1 MKKNYLAPELEL
13 ISLKLND
20 VILTSTESGVPG
32 YSEINPGDDVA
43 PTEFADDL

>member
-13 ISLKLND
+13 ISFKLNH

-32 YSEINPGDDVA
+32 YNDINPGDDVA
-43 PTEFADDL
+43 PTEFGDDL